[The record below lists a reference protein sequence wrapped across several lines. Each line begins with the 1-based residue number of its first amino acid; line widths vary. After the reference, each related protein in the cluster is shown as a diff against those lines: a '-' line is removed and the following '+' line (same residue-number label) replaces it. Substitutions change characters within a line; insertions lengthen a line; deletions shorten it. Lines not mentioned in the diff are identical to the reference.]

1 MIEVFK
7 TDIQKVSQAKK
18 LIALLMSHFP
28 GSRINID
35 LHDCDKVLRIEG
47 GSFLPAKVLTLVK
60 ENGFMCSV
68 LE

>member
-7 TDIQKVSQAKK
+7 TDIQHTAQAMRM
-18 LIALLMSHFP
+18 IALLLSHFP
-28 GSRINID
+28 DSRINVD
-35 LHDCDKVLRIEG
+35 LNDCDKVLRIEG
-47 GSFLPAKVLTLVK
+47 CNFQPAKVVNLVK